1 MRRTTCCLVIPIQP
15 AAIVISVL
23 GVIAGGVF
31 GVGYAVNIYNAV
43 VFIPG
48 TDKAMTAIPYVGMVT
63 WMALA
68 IISFFGLVACW
79 KQHTKLVGV
88 FFWLLLAHYI
98 VDLGL
103 LVANIVVAHESARQT
118 LDACQ
123 ERIRQDGIT
132 GDTGFLCTPI
142 SASAVLFL
150 SILGVYKLVAT
161 YTTFVIFKYKRW
173 SARQAEERVNKETM
187 NEQQDVHGQ
196 QVENGGPRNWSK
208 FED

>member
-88 FFWLLLAHYI
+88 FFWLLLAHYV
-98 VDLGL
+98 VDLGV

-123 ERIRQDGIT
+123 ERIRQDGVT

-173 SARQAEERVNKETM
+173 SARQAEERVPKETM
-187 NEQQDVHGQ
+187 NEQQGVHGQ
-196 QVENGGPRNWSK
+196 QVENGEPRNWSK

>member
-1 MRRTTCCLVIPIQP
+1 LLEVFSAWDMRSISTMVRPGLVSPP
-15 AAIVISVL
+15 
-23 GVIAGGVF
+23 GGVNRDC
-31 GVGYAVNIYNAV
+31 AAV

-68 IISFFGLVACW
+68 IISFFGYVPEKQVTPMGHSDIVISLVACW

-161 YTTFVIFKYKRW
+161 CM
-173 SARQAEERVNKETM
+173 S
-187 NEQQDVHGQ
+187 H
-196 QVENGGPRNWSK
+196 S
-208 FED
+208 